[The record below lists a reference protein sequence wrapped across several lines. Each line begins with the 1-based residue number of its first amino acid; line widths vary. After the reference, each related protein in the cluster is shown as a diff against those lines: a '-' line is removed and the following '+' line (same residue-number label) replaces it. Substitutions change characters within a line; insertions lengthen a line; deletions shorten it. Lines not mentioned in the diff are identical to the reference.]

1 VASWRPGGRLTAVAG
16 AIAVLAGCAP
26 ESAPLFREDFDRL
39 RADLQRVEQ
48 EVQGSRSTLQT
59 EIQATDR
66 RTTQTLTEIQ
76 RSQARLGTRLDELGR
91 EATQLQGRV
100 DELRR
105 RVDTLA
111 LQFETGGP
119 PPTGGSAAPGAPPA
133 GAAQSSAGPAQ
144 PSTGAA
150 QPPAGAAQ
158 SSTGAAQPPAGAA
171 QRPATPGTQASD
183 LYQTAYIDF
192 TRGHYNL
199 AAAAFREYIR
209 LYPTTALAEKAQ
221 FWIGES
227 HFSLARAH
235 QAKGEANRAVQEL
248 ERAVQEFRKV
258 VITYPRGDR
267 VPAALYK
274 EALALG
280 ELGQIP
286 LAEARLQFLI
296 DQFPSTEEAAQ
307 ARDQLARI
315 RKR

>member
-1 VASWRPGGRLTAVAG
+1 VAG
-16 AIAVLAGCAP
+16 AIAVFAGCAP

-76 RSQARLGTRLDELGR
+76 RNQARLGTRLDELGR

-111 LQFETGGP
+111 LQFEAGGLP
-119 PPTGGSAAPGAPPA
+119 PAGGSAAPGAPSA
-133 GAAQSSAGPAQ
+133 GAAQ
-144 PSTGAA
+144 PS
-150 QPPAGAAQ
+150 AGAA
-158 SSTGAAQPPAGAA
+158 PPSAGAA

-235 QAKGEANRAVQEL
+235 QAKGEADRAVQEL

>member
-1 VASWRPGGRLTAVAG
+1 MAG
-16 AIAVLAGCAP
+16 AIAVFAGCAP

-66 RTTQTLTEIQ
+66 RTTQTLTEVQ
-76 RSQARLGTRLDELGR
+76 RNQARLGTRLDELGR

-111 LQFETGGP
+111 LQFEAGGLP
-119 PPTGGSAAPGAPPA
+119 PAGGSAAPGAPPA
-133 GAAQSSAGPAQ
+133 GAAQPSA
-144 PSTGAA
+144 GAA
-150 QPPAGAAQ
+150 QPSAGAAQ
-158 SSTGAAQPPAGAA
+158 PSAGAAQPSAGAA
-171 QRPATPGTQASD
+171 QRPAPPGTQASD

-235 QAKGEANRAVQEL
+235 QAKGEADRTVQEL

>member
-1 VASWRPGGRLTAVAG
+1 MAG
-16 AIAVLAGCAP
+16 AIAVFAGCAP

-76 RSQARLGTRLDELGR
+76 RNQARLGTRLDELGR

-111 LQFETGGP
+111 LQFEAGGLP
-119 PPTGGSAAPGAPPA
+119 PAGGSAAPGAPPA
-133 GAAQSSAGPAQ
+133 GAAQPSA
-144 PSTGAA
+144 GAA
-150 QPPAGAAQ
+150 QPRRGGPTVGR
-158 SSTGAAQPPAGAA
+158 AAQPSAGAA

-235 QAKGEANRAVQEL
+235 QAKGEADRAVQEL

>member
-1 VASWRPGGRLTAVAG
+1 MASWRPGGRLTAVAG
-16 AIAVLAGCAP
+16 AIAVFAGCAP

-76 RSQARLGTRLDELGR
+76 RNQTRLGTRLDELGR

-111 LQFETGGP
+111 LQFEAGGLP
-119 PPTGGSAAPGAPPA
+119 PAGGSAAPGAPPA
-133 GAAQSSAGPAQ
+133 GAAQPSGGAAQPSTGPAQ
-144 PSTGAA
+144 PS
-150 QPPAGAAQ
+150 AGV
-158 SSTGAAQPPAGAA
+158 A

-235 QAKGEANRAVQEL
+235 QAKGEADRAVQEL